1 VPDNAKSSNQ
11 TEATEVKTAVME
23 RKTVFL
29 PEEVPPTAKSG
40 SNNERR
46 EVSRGHSTQKSIE
59 EGPNQQGVKITGTEW
74 EQG

>member
-1 VPDNAKSSNQ
+1 MQRNVKPSNQ
-11 TEATEVKTAVME
+11 TEATEVKMAVVE

-29 PEEVPPTAKSG
+29 PEEVPPTAKAAVTTNGGKSA
-40 SNNERR
+40 EAIVLR
-46 EVSRGHSTQKSIE
+46 SIE